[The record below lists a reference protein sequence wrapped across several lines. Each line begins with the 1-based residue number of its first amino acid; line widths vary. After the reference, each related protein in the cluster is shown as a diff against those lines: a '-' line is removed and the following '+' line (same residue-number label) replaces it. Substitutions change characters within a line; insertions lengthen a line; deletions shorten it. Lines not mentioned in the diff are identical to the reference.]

1 MNNQIVIITEQEVLG
16 KQFRVYGE
24 YENPLFLAKDVAE
37 WIEHSNPRVML
48 QSIDDNEK
56 VVNNVYT
63 PGGVQESWFLTED
76 GLYEVLMLSRK
87 PIAKEFKKQ
96 VKEILKNIRKNGMY
110 AKEELL
116 DNPDLLLDVIAKLKV
131 EREEKLAAQR
141 KLEIQAPKVEAYNT
155 MLDSKNAMYIREVAK
170 LLNSPEWG
178 EKRLFRFLKNA
189 GVLMENNEPYQ
200 KYIDK
205 GYFRVIARTYKVYD
219 EVRTSKTT
227 LVLPKGIDY
236 ILKLVRI

>member
-1 MNNQIVIITEQEVLG
+1 MNDLQVFKNSDFGEVRISIIENNPYFCLVDVCRVLEI
-16 KQFRVYGE
+16 K
-24 YENPLFLAKDVAE
+24 
-37 WIEHSNPRVML
+37 NPRDCKNRLNQDGVVTTDVIDSL
-48 QSIDDNEK
+48 GRTQSATFINESNLYK
-56 VVNNVYT
+56 VIF
-63 PGGVQESWFLTED
+63 Q
-76 GLYEVLMLSRK
+76 SRK
-87 PIAKEFKKQ
+87 PEAERFTEW
-96 VKEILKNIRKNGMY
+96 VTSEVLPSIRKNGMY

-116 DNPDLLLDVIAKLKV
+116 DNPDLLLDVISKLKV
-131 EREEKLAAQR
+131 EREEKLAAQK

-236 ILKLVRI
+236 ILKLIRI